1 MTRQSFVANVVT
13 AALLGVLT
21 VWMLWWWLDG
31 VSEADLPSCVTETQ
45 VEPDCEWDADEQGNG
60 LGVSFVVIGG
70 EVEYRD

>member
-1 MTRQSFVANVVT
+1 MTRQSFVANVVV

-31 VSEADLPSCVTETQ
+31 VSEADLPPCVTEDQ
-45 VEPDCEWDADEQGNG
+45 VAPDCEWDADQQGNG